1 MSDNLKSA
9 VTRASK
15 YEPEINRS
23 LKDFAHHYNCVVNP
37 TRSYSPQD
45 KALVENAVQ
54 LAYQR
59 IYYPMREMTFFSLE
73 DLNKEIQKLLS
84 AYNDLLFQRKEAS
97 RRDQIKTLAWIH
109 KMIYADD
116 EVNVK
121 EAQFLMYTIKPTDIS
136 FSELKKV
143 AEKLHQII

>member
-1 MSDNLKSA
+1 
-9 VTRASK
+9 
-15 YEPEINRS
+15 
-23 LKDFAHHYNCVVNP
+23 
-37 TRSYSPQD
+37 
-45 KALVENAVQ
+45 
-54 LAYQR
+54 
-59 IYYPMREMTFFSLE
+59 MREMTFFSLE

-97 RRDQIKTLAWIH
+97 RRDQIKILAWIH